1 MSKFPRIVTIICGP
15 TASGKSTFAID
26 YSLKNNGVIINCDSQ
41 QIYKD
46 LNILT
51 ARPNEKD
58 LREVPHKLYGF
69 LTGIDNIKNFSVVS
83 WLKLACREI
92 NNAFDNQCNPIL
104 VGGTGFYIS
113 ALINGISIIPEIK
126 NDIRNYVRSKS
137 NNIIYADL
145 KKYDPEIANN
155 LSSSDT
161 QRIMRAL
168 EVFLSTGKKLSDW
181 QKIEKQKFLTDTRFN
196 IIYKN
201 PAHDILLKN
210 ISNRAHFILNNGAIN
225 EVRNFL
231 KLNYPLNLSVSKSIG
246 VFEIKQYL
254 DKLIDFDTLEN
265 QIIIKTRQ
273 YAKRQNTW
281 FRNQLKNQNITV
293 IDSI

>member
-1 MSKFPRIVTIICGP
+1 M
-15 TASGKSTFAID
+15 
-26 YSLKNNGVIINCDSQ
+26 
-41 QIYKD
+41 
-46 LNILT
+46 
-51 ARPNEKD
+51 
-58 LREVPHKLYGF
+58 PHKLYGF

-92 NNAFDNQCNPIL
+92 NNAFDNHCNPIL

-210 ISNRAHFILNNGAIN
+210 ISNRTHFILNNGAIN

-273 YAKRQNTW
+273 YAKRQSTW